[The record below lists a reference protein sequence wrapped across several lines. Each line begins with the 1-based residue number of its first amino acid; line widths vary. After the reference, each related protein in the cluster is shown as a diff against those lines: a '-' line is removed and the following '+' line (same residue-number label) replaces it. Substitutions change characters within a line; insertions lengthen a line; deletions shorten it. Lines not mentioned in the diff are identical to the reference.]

1 MIVERYSMQC
11 DKCGVY
17 LGVDD
22 LDPPRSKGIAFPTE
36 AMARDTATDAGWT
49 TALRVA
55 AWGPMRGWYCPKC
68 HV

>member
-17 LGVDD
+17 LGANGS
-22 LDPPRSKGIAFPTE
+22 LHSEAGAAYPT
-36 AMARDTATDAGWT
+36 AMMARDTARDAGWT
-49 TALRVA
+49 AALRG
-55 AWGPMRGWYCPKC
+55 GPMRGWYCPKC